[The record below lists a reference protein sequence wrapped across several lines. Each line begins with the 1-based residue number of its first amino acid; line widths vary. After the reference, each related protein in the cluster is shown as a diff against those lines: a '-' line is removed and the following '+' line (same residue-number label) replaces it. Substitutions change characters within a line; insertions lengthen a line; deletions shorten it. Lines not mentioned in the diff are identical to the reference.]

1 MFFLKYMIYVC
12 MIILTMYSEQSWP
25 QMSMATAVSSQVF
38 LPSWRKPN
46 DVEMKVVGSKAAQ
59 SIKNSNKKPT

>member
-1 MFFLKYMIYVC
+1 
-12 MIILTMYSEQSWP
+12 MIILTMYGDQSRADLKCRWLLLP
-25 QMSMATAVSSQVF
+25 SQVF

-59 SIKNSNKKPT
+59 SIKNSNKKPI